1 MIAQEELRGNWNQLT
16 GLIREKWG
24 QISEDE
30 LQRVEGQV
38 EQLVG
43 LIQEKTGQARRTVE
57 DTLDTMSQECGG
69 VLSDMASTARQY
81 VDQAGNRVQEGYE
94 EAQRLVKTKPA
105 ESVAV
110 AFGTGIIAGVVVS
123 LLFRSR

>member
-1 MIAQEELRGNWNQLT
+1 MIAQEELRGSWNQLS

-30 LQRVEGQV
+30 LLRVEGQV
-38 EQLVG
+38 DQLVG
-43 LIQEKTGQARRTVE
+43 LIQEKTGQAKRTVE
-57 DTLDTMSQECGG
+57 DALETMSQECGG
-69 VLSDMASTARQY
+69 VLSDVAATARQY